1 MNRRRGQSPTADPTS
16 GSAKPAKQR
25 TFGAVLE
32 LSNNLNCRPV
42 PRLAQTMILAEQLQC
57 DRAMPEPIRRS
68 GSADGY
74 RPVAVGAG
82 VGLAKALDEAPLP
95 AKGKTSCGGFGLT
108 RRELEVIS
116 KLAAGG
122 TNRRIAGD
130 LAISG
135 ETVKSH
141 LAHIFDK
148 LGFSTRLEVALFAV
162 HHQLID
168 RGGFDG
174 TSPRL
179 RNASPGVS
187 PKS

>member
-1 MNRRRGQSPTADPTS
+1 MDAYR
-16 GSAKPAKQR
+16 SA
-25 TFGAVLE
+25 GV
-32 LSNNLNCRPV
+32 
-42 PRLAQTMILAEQLQC
+42 
-57 DRAMPEPIRRS
+57 
-68 GSADGY
+68 G
-74 RPVAVGAG
+74 VGA
-82 VGLAKALDEAPLP
+82 GLAKALDEVPFP
-95 AKGKTSCGGFGLT
+95 AKSKTSCDGFGLT

-135 ETVKSH
+135 ETVKCH

-168 RGGFDG
+168 RRGFDG

-179 RNASPGVS
+179 RNGVAGRLA
-187 PKS
+187 KVMRAG